1 MPDESIR
8 LVHASGECEIDLAR
22 RELRVF
28 GAPVPVGG
36 RAFEIIEVLARS
48 AGELVTKNQLM
59 DRVWP
64 GAIVSD
70 NTLQVHAMA
79 VRKALGPYRS
89 LLKTVSG
96 RGYRLL
102 GDWAARRHDAA
113 RPPVGL
119 QRTRD
124 VGLSPVTNFPAAVTH
139 LVGRTAAIARV
150 RDLVSAYRVV
160 TLTGPGGIGK
170 TSLAL
175 KAARGIVGG
184 FADGGWLVELASL
197 SDPARV
203 PSTLAGVLGLKLGA
217 EETSGEAV
225 ARVVGENN
233 LLLLL
238 DNCEH
243 VIDAAARLVETVMR
257 LCPRVTI
264 LATSRESL
272 RVDGEYVYR
281 VAPLEVPEADED
293 EPERLLSRSAV
304 ELFVARTSAFSSD
317 SSSRAENLAEIA
329 AICRHLDGIPLAIE
343 FAAARAVVL
352 GVQQVTAGLHDRF
365 ELLKAGRRTALP
377 RHQTLR
383 AALDWSYDLLPEA
396 EKRLL
401 RCLAIF
407 SGGFTIAAADFVVN
421 DFDGDPSAVTDGIA
435 NLVAK
440 SLVTLD
446 SAETETRWY
455 LLETTRAYAL
465 EKLAERDEARQ
476 TARRHTEFCSEL
488 FSSLATDGQ
497 PRAADDDLTRY
508 RREIDNLRTALT
520 WAFSADGD
528 DALGVDLAAA
538 AADFWSAVSLVAEA
552 CEWAGKALTRIGD
565 AVGTRR
571 EMILRRYHL
580 GLTLMFTKGMH
591 DDARAAL
598 TRGADARPGTDRC
611 RLSATGDDQFLW
623 LFACRTAALHDA
635 LARAREY
642 DEIARLDDPQSR
654 AAADWLVGIPLI
666 YLGMHIEASERL
678 QRVVDD
684 YPIASLSRHIIVF
697 GADLRTVVF
706 SNLAVSLLSRG
717 LLDAASQAVMCA
729 IEAARGTN
737 APASLCIALAA
748 AAGFVFLSLVE
759 LDMAE
764 RYNDEL
770 IDHADKH
777 TLRPFHATGLCVRGS
792 LAVKRGDPNAGIDLL
807 RGGLAE
813 MRETTLLLHY
823 HTWVTM
829 ASEACRG
836 PGRGWPDR

>member
-1 MPDESIR
+1 M
-8 LVHASGECEIDLAR
+8 
-22 RELRVF
+22 
-28 GAPVPVGG
+28 
-36 RAFEIIEVLARS
+36 
-48 AGELVTKNQLM
+48 
-59 DRVWP
+59 
-64 GAIVSD
+64 
-70 NTLQVHAMA
+70 
-79 VRKALGPYRS
+79 
-89 LLKTVSG
+89 
-96 RGYRLL
+96 
-102 GDWAARRHDAA
+102 
-113 RPPVGL
+113 
-119 QRTRD
+119 
-124 VGLSPVTNFPAAVTH
+124 
-139 LVGRTAAIARV
+139 
-150 RDLVSAYRVV
+150 
-160 TLTGPGGIGK
+160 
-170 TSLAL
+170 
-175 KAARGIVGG
+175 
-184 FADGGWLVELASL
+184 
-197 SDPARV
+197 

-225 ARVVGENN
+225 ARVVGDNN

-243 VIDAAARLVETVMR
+243 VIDAVASLTETFMR

-264 LATSRESL
+264 LATSREAL

-317 SSSRAENLAEIA
+317 FSSRAENLAEIA

-365 ELLKAGRRTALP
+365 ALLKAGRRTALP

-401 RCLAIF
+401 RRLAIF
-407 SGGFTIAAADFVVN
+407 SGGFTLAGAAFVTN
-421 DFDGDPSAVTDGIA
+421 EPDGDTSAITDGIA

-446 SAETETRWY
+446 LAETETRWY

-571 EMILRRYHL
+571 EMILRYHL

-598 TRGADARPGTDRC
+598 TRALTLAREQTDVDYQQR
-611 RLSATGDDQFLW
+611 ATISLW

-642 DEIARLDDPQSR
+642 EEIARL
-654 AAADWLVGIPLI
+654 V
-666 YLGMHIEASERL
+666 
-678 QRVVDD
+678 
-684 YPIASLSRHIIVF
+684 
-697 GADLRTVVF
+697 
-706 SNLAVSLLSRG
+706 
-717 LLDAASQAVMCA
+717 
-729 IEAARGTN
+729 
-737 APASLCIALAA
+737 
-748 AAGFVFLSLVE
+748 
-759 LDMAE
+759 
-764 RYNDEL
+764 
-770 IDHADKH
+770 
-777 TLRPFHATGLCVRGS
+777 
-792 LAVKRGDPNAGIDLL
+792 
-807 RGGLAE
+807 
-813 MRETTLLLHY
+813 
-823 HTWVTM
+823 
-829 ASEACRG
+829 
-836 PGRGWPDR
+836 